1 MIDVVLETHDFL
13 GLWFPQCQISW
24 ETVSSNLQL
33 AEFASRLEDQ
43 DEDQEYDFE
52 RDQIDLKLGIR
63 LLNREI
69 MGFKANSH
77 QANQA

>member
-1 MIDVVLETHDFL
+1 MLDVVLETHDFL
-13 GLWFPQCQISW
+13 GLWFPQRQISW
-24 ETVSSNLQL
+24 ESVSSNLQL

-63 LLNREI
+63 LLSQEI
-69 MGFKANSH
+69 MGSKANGH